1 MAAPGRYGGRP
12 GIPPALA
19 LLVATGQVS
28 RGDCI
33 LDVGCGTGTD
43 ALLLARWGFRRVVGV
58 DPDARAIATA
68 RGRATR
74 MGLSRRVRF
83 EAANAEGLP
92 GMFGRNAFDVVLHTL
107 VANNLRGAKEAHF
120 AGVAAVLR
128 KNGLLLLHERIGRG
142 WENVAPGRVKPLAA
156 VRRHFD
162 LSPGVT
168 TQLAERPEA
177 AGPGYAKVAFWIGRP
192 RRAS

>member
-1 MAAPGRYGGRP
+1 MAEPGRYGGRP
-12 GIPPALA
+12 GISPALA
-19 LLVATGQVS
+19 LLVATGQIG
-28 RGDCI
+28 RGDRI

-43 ALLLARWGFRRVVGV
+43 ALLLARWGFRHIVGV

-68 RGRATR
+68 RARATR

-83 EAANAEGLP
+83 EALGAESLP
-92 GMFGRNAFDVVLHTL
+92 EAFGRNAFDVAMHTL
-107 VANNLRGAKEAHF
+107 VANNLRRAKDAHF
-120 AGVAAVLR
+120 AGIAAVLR
-128 KNGLLLLHERIGRG
+128 KEGILLLHERIGRG

-168 TQLAERPEA
+168 TQLAERREA
-177 AGPGYAKVAFWIGRP
+177 AGPGYANVALWVGRRLP
-192 RRAS
+192 TA